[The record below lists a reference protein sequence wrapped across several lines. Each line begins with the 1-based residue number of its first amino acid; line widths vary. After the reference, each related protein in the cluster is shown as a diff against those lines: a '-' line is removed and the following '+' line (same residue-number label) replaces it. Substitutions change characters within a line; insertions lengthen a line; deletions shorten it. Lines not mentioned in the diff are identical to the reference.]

1 MALHETFYHL
11 FLSLGLMNQMRFP
24 AEIRVFES
32 ILSSSSLNILR
43 DKVSKLNAESSDIKL
58 TDWYRSVN
66 DVQEEHQ
73 INSANFWTLTAKLAW
88 ILTDVDFFSSGLSL
102 LEEFTDSPMLSCY
115 VATGLAE
122 FINFE
127 IGLDLFEENFEI
139 LVSENDIAAV
149 LDLATPYALLLNN
162 SKKTDQLK
170 IVYDTLLKLVN
181 AQNSEKLNS
190 QLLPMKLFVSEKDMK
205 IEEKKRNELLT
216 GVETSQNNLDIALV
230 NTLLSSKKDES
241 LLIFHMMS
249 SFKHLSAIN
258 ASNRLIIAYTNYG
271 NYLGSKSNLEEA
283 QEYFSKALKLAK
295 EFTPENNTLGAL
307 AVYPFSQLAQMQ
319 VECGH
324 FEKADQSYNMLYK
337 AAINYNSAMY
347 QVIAILGLAYISFLQ
362 MESETAQ
369 QLIDKG
375 ISLIEESRN
384 ADLRKHYVLKFS
396 ELLIDLG
403 KFQKSTEI
411 LHSLENVNLNT
422 CPSLF
427 YNYLKGKLEL
437 GKHNLGMA
445 KSLLEETLNDSEKCS
460 SLRSSLMFALT
471 ECYIYEYRLTQDVQ
485 ILQIAQKTIE
495 EGLQHITD
503 TPRKAKG
510 KWLTAVLLFAQG
522 KLFEAEDVLLNLN
535 ADGTAKVPRIMKS
548 AEQMLE
554 GIRQQRVERVDVSPI
569 SNIKDVVRYLRDAKS
584 FVELDSR

>member
-1 MALHETFYHL
+1 MI
-11 FLSLGLMNQMRFP
+11 QMRFP
-24 AEIRVFES
+24 AEIQVFERL
-32 ILSSSSLNILR
+32 LSSSTLNTLR
-43 DKVSKLNAESSDIKL
+43 EKLSKPNAEVSDIKL
-58 TDWYRSVN
+58 TDWYSSVN
-66 DVQEEHQ
+66 DLHEEHQ
-73 INSANFWTLTAKLAW
+73 INSANLWALTAKLAW
-88 ILTDVDFFSSGLSL
+88 ILTDVDFFNSRLSL
-102 LEEFTDSPMLSCY
+102 LDEFNESPLLSCY
-115 VATGLAE
+115 VGIGLAE

-127 IGLDLFEENFEI
+127 KGLQIFKENFNI
-139 LVSENDIAAV
+139 LISEKDIEAV

-162 SKKTDQLK
+162 SDNSGQLK
-170 IVYDTLLKLVN
+170 VVYETILELVNDQPIEKIRSRLLPLKLFASKKN
-181 AQNSEKLNS
+181 
-190 QLLPMKLFVSEKDMK
+190 MK
-205 IEEKKRNELLT
+205 IDKNQGNELLT
-216 GVETSQNNLDIALV
+216 EVVSSQNNLNAALV

-241 LLIFHMMS
+241 ALIFHMMS

-258 ASNRLIIAYTNYG
+258 AHYRLIIAYTNYG

-283 QEYFSKALKLAK
+283 QVYFSKAIQLAK
-295 EFTPENNTLGAL
+295 EFTPENTTLGAL

-324 FEKADQSYNMLYK
+324 LEKSEQSYAQLHK
-337 AAINYNSAMY
+337 AAIVYNSAMY
-347 QVIAILGLAYISFLQ
+347 QVVAILGLAYVAFLK

-369 QLIDKG
+369 QHIDKG
-375 ISLIEESRN
+375 ISLIEEAQN
-384 ADLRKHYVLKFS
+384 ADLKKHYLLKFS
-396 ELLIDLG
+396 ELLIDLS

-411 LHSLENVNLNT
+411 LQSIENANLDT
-422 CPSLF
+422 CSSLF

-445 KSLLEETLNDSEKCS
+445 KSLLEKTLNDSEECS

-471 ECYIYEYRLTQDVQ
+471 ECYIYEYRLTQDVE
-485 ILQIAQKTIE
+485 ILQIAQKTVE
-495 EGLQHITD
+495 EGLQKITD

-522 KLFEAEDVLLNLN
+522 KLFEAEDMLLELN
-535 ADGTAKVPRIMKS
+535 SDGTGKVPRIMKS